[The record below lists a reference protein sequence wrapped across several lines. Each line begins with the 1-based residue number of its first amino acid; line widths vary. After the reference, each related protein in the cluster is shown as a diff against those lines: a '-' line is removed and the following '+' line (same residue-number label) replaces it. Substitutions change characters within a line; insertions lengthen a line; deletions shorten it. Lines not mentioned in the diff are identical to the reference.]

1 MKFDFV
7 FVLRIHVKMHEIC
20 LNINF

>member
-7 FVLRIHVKMHEIC
+7 FVLRMHVKMHEIS
-20 LNINF
+20 LNMNF